1 MFLLN
6 ITLGAITPP
15 FGYVMFA
22 VKAAAEDVSM
32 GEIFSASWL
41 FVGLTLFGMFIMTV
55 FPEIVTVLPDFANSL
70 AQ

>member
-1 MFLLN
+1 
-6 ITLGAITPP
+6 
-15 FGYVMFA
+15 MFA
-22 VKAAAEDVSM
+22 VKAAAQDVSM

-41 FVGLTLFGMFIMTV
+41 FVGLTLIGMFIMAV